1 LHGGDHG
8 HDYRHKP
15 QRLFLG
21 DRQMEAVAMAT
32 LKKEMA
38 SPICFEAEDTASAAR
53 FQKLA
58 G

>member
-1 LHGGDHG
+1 
-8 HDYRHKP
+8 
-15 QRLFLG
+15 
-21 DRQMEAVAMAT
+21 VAMAT